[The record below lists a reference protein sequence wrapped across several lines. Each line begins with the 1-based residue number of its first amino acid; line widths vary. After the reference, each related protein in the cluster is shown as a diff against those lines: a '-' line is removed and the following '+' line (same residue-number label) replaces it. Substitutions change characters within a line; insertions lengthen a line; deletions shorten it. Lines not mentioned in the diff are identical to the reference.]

1 MRSMTIV
8 IGAAVAIAVA
18 GCGSTTQ
25 FANTPR
31 PAQPV
36 DLTVYINNQRVS
48 VSPASIGAGPINFIV
63 TNQATRSESLQI
75 TGNGLSQPVSTGLI
89 SPQATATVSADLPT
103 GTYTVTTGTDAA
115 SAASG
120 IAPTTLKLGAPR
132 ASAKNLLLQP

>member
-1 MRSMTIV
+1 MI
-8 IGAAVAIAVA
+8 AAAAAAALA

-25 FANTPR
+25 FANNPR

-63 TNQATRSESLQI
+63 TNQATSSESLQI
-75 TGNGLSQPVSTGLI
+75 TGNGLTSPVTTGPI
-89 SPQATATVSADLPT
+89 SPQATATVSADLSSP
-103 GTYTVTTGTDAA
+103 GTYTVTTGGGGATT
-115 SAASG
+115 SGSG
-120 IAPTTLKLGAPR
+120 IASTTLHVGSPR